1 MITFVDDLPPGA
13 DPPADTVID
22 VRSPAEFAEDHAPGA
37 VNLPVLSDAER
48 ALVGRVYV
56 QEDKFR
62 ARRLGAALVARNVA
76 GHLEGA
82 LADRPGGWR
91 PLLYCWRGG
100 QRSGAMA
107 TVLDQVGWRVALL
120 RGGYRSYRRGV
131 VARLYAAGEG
141 ARWRFIL
148 LDGGTGSGKTAL
160 LAELARRGVQVLD
173 LEALAEHRGS
183 LLGAVPGRPQPP
195 QKLWE
200 SRLAAALARL
210 DPARP
215 VVVEAESSK
224 VGDRLVPPAV
234 WDAMQAAPRLELV
247 VSPEARA
254 RHLAQAYADTAAD
267 RAAFAA
273 LLGRLP
279 RHIGRAEV
287 DGWRALLAEG
297 RLEALAAEL
306 IARHYD
312 PAYARSAG
320 SSASPAFGR
329 VAMAEVT
336 EPEIARAAC
345 EVIARIAAPQ
355 PS

>member
-1 MITFVDDLPPGA
+1 MITLVDDLPPGA

-37 VNLPVLSDAER
+37 VNLPVLDDEER
-48 ALVGRVYV
+48 AVVGRVYV

-76 GHLEGA
+76 RHLEGA

-107 TVLDQVGWRVALL
+107 TVLSQVGWRVSLL
-120 RGGYRSYRRGV
+120 RGGYRTYRRGV
-131 VARLYAAGEG
+131 VARLYGAGEG
-141 ARWRFIL
+141 ARWRFVL
-148 LDGGTGSGKTAL
+148 VEGGTGSGKTAL

-173 LEALAEHRGS
+173 LEALADHRGS

-224 VGDRLVPPAV
+224 VGDRLVPPGV
-234 WDAMQAAPRLELV
+234 WEAMQAAPRLDLV
-247 VSPEARA
+247 VPAAARA
-254 RHLAQAYADTAAD
+254 RHLVHAYADAADD

-273 LLGRLP
+273 LLDRLP

-287 DGWRALLAEG
+287 EGWRTLLARGE
-297 RLEALAAEL
+297 LEPLAAEL

-312 PAYARSAG
+312 PAYARS
-320 SSASPAFGR
+320 SASKPSASLGR
-329 VAMAEVT
+329 VVMAEVT
-336 EPEIARAAC
+336 PPELARAAG
-345 EVIARIAAPQ
+345 EVIARLASPPFA
-355 PS
+355 